1 MRRKISY
8 AVVVAVLAALALSNP
23 VVAQAARKITSGD
36 IKNNTILSKDIKDG
50 TVKGRDVRNN
60 SIRSKDIHDASL
72 TDADLAPGAGR
83 VSAYTRVIATPAL
96 ASLDTGRTKAVTGVT
111 RTATGVYCL
120 ELATGVDRNVAVV
133 ASPEGALANASAQWT
148 GNCGTN
154 GVQIATERL
163 VLAAGGTSLNDVAS
177 DEVSFHVL
185 VP

>member
-72 TDADLAPGAGR
+72 TDADLPT
-83 VSAYTRVIATPAL
+83 SAR
-96 ASLDTGRTKAVTGVT
+96 
-111 RTATGVYCL
+111 
-120 ELATGVDRNVAVV
+120 
-133 ASPEGALANASAQWT
+133 
-148 GNCGTN
+148 
-154 GVQIATERL
+154 
-163 VLAAGGTSLNDVAS
+163 
-177 DEVSFHVL
+177 
-185 VP
+185 